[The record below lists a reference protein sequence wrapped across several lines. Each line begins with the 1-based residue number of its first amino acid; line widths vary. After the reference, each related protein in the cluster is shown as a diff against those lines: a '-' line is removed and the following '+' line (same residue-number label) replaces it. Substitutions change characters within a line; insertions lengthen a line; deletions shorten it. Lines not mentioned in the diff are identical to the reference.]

1 MSSTAQQLGA
11 LLLALVNGPDS
22 QRRSAIVMLTNVAPV
37 PLAPLAAL
45 LHHSTPQARYSAML
59 VLERAS
65 KRIAF
70 PAGAAGISITH
81 DLIAAMLRLPDS
93 GDTFDDNEVR
103 RVAYW
108 LLIKAGTVAV
118 EPILGALAHSENYL
132 LVTALGAIGD
142 RRAVEPLIELTE
154 HGSSHLRRAAAEA
167 LGHIGDARAVDALL
181 NLLTDEKQP
190 IAIHDE
196 RVCDAAASAIERI
209 GEAQSSA
216 VVKAW
221 RQSQPPD
228 SH

>member
-1 MSSTAQQLGA
+1 MSGAAQLAA

-22 QRRSAIVMLTNVAPV
+22 QRRAAILNLSRYE
-37 PLAPLAAL
+37 PLPLAAL
-45 LHHSTPQARYSAML
+45 IALLHHDTPEARYSAAL
-59 VLERAS
+59 VLERAHQRITMPEGDAG
-65 KRIAF
+65 KR
-70 PAGAAGISITH
+70 AAH
-81 DLIAAMLRLPDS
+81 DLIAAIVRLSDE
-93 GDTFDDNEVR
+93 DERQQDDNEVR

-108 LLIKAGTVAV
+108 LLIRVGAPAV
-118 EPILGALAHSENYL
+118 EPILGALAHSEHYL
-132 LVTALGAIGD
+132 LVAALGAISD

-196 RVCDAAASAIERI
+196 RVCDAAATAIERI

-228 SH
+228 PH